1 MRRVILAMVEPG
13 DLLDLGGVV
22 RACNGHGRDLRRAVA
37 T

>member
-1 MRRVILAMVEPG
+1 MRRVILSMVEPG

-22 RACNGHGRDLRRAVA
+22 RARYGHGGDLRRAVA